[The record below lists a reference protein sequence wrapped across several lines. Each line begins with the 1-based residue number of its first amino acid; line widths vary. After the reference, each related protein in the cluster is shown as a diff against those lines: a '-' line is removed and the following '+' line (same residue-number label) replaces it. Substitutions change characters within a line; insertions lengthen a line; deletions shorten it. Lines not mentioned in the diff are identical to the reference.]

1 MTDVDVAIVVADGTI
16 ADRAALDRAWPGWDA
31 GDRVVVAADG
41 GADGAARLGLAV
53 DLVVGD
59 LDSIDAL
66 TLKALRAAGV
76 TIEAWPRDKDASD
89 TELALRAALRV
100 EPGRIVI
107 LGAAGGARLDHAL
120 ANVGLLGLAELA
132 GHPVTILDET
142 SRLRLV
148 VGPAEAALEGRLGDL
163 VSLLP
168 AGTPVEGVKTAGLAF
183 PLDAETL
190 LVGSTRGLS
199 NVRTEATARV
209 HVEAGS
215 LLVVEVVAQA
225 EVET

>member
-1 MTDVDVAIVVADGTI
+1 LTDVDVAVVVADGTI
-16 ADRAALDRAWPGWDA
+16 PGRAALDRAWPDWDR
-31 GDRVVVAADG
+31 GQQVVVAADG
-41 GADGAARLGLAV
+41 GAAGAARLGLAV
-53 DLVVGD
+53 DRVVGD

-66 TLKALRAAGV
+66 TLEALRAAGV

-89 TELALRAALRV
+89 TELALRAALQV
-100 EPGRIVI
+100 EPGRVVI

-120 ANVGLLGLAELA
+120 ANVALLGLAELV
-132 GHPVTILDET
+132 GRRVTILDET

-148 VGPAEAALEGRLGDL
+148 VGPADAALEGRIGDV

-168 AGTPVEGVKTAGLAF
+168 LGTPVEGVRTAGLAF
-183 PLDAETL
+183 PLAAETL

-199 NVRTEATARV
+199 NVRSEPTAHV

-215 LLVVEVVAQA
+215 LLIAEVVAQA
-225 EVET
+225 EVLA